1 MTCGRPS
8 SELDNVRTVSLQ
20 QHKDISLSR
29 DQSMPPQPKRPLES
43 ASQELASQDNCV
55 NTPENKNEERIAA
68 LEEQLIASNKQ
79 ISSLKTEN
87 LTLKEDVRA
96 LQRFTS
102 SFSRCQL
109 CNKAFKRS
117 DGLRK
122 HLREGDTNHRRFFTE
137 HYKTECEEC
146 GRKFKDCGAYNRHMR
161 SKRHA
166 SLSHMCE
173 SRTTSR

>member
-1 MTCGRPS
+1 
-8 SELDNVRTVSLQ
+8 
-20 QHKDISLSR
+20 
-29 DQSMPPQPKRPLES
+29 MPPQPKRPLES

-122 HLREGDTNHRRFFTE
+122 HLRKVTPIIEGFSRSIIRRNARSVGENLRIVVPITDT
-137 HYKTECEEC
+137 
-146 GRKFKDCGAYNRHMR
+146 
-161 SKRHA
+161 
-166 SLSHMCE
+166 
-173 SRTTSR
+173 